1 MKAER
6 NDETPVFV
14 CFNLPGPQVELLDKE
29 VPHHTL
35 HLAETRGESCG
46 LVSEGLNEARLV
58 LLSEQTK
65 DEGLLAR
72 LDDFMGTIH
81 QDA

>member
-1 MKAER
+1 MACLNICHENGPSCTIIPR
-6 NDETPVFV
+6 
-14 CFNLPGPQVELLDKE
+14 PQVELLDEE

-35 HLAETRGESCG
+35 HLTEAGGEGRG
-46 LVSEGLNEARLV
+46 LVGEGLNEACLV

-65 DEGLLAR
+65 DEGLLTR
-72 LDDFMGTIH
+72 LNDFMSTVH

>member
-1 MKAER
+1 MSVVKKGLLR
-6 NDETPVFV
+6 SII
-14 CFNLPGPQVELLDKE
+14 PGPQVELLDEE

-35 HLAETRGESCG
+35 HLAETRGEGRG
-46 LVSEGLNEARLV
+46 LVSEGFDEACLV

-65 DEGLLAR
+65 DEGLLTR
-72 LDDFMGTIH
+72 LNDFMSTIH